1 MNVGKLPGGKGGHL
15 PQLPDEDNAAFS
27 SSPGFATPAH
37 PIISRPITSRVS
49 KTSPK
54 QHGVLPVLLPPSIL
68 RPIAFRVLTK
78 KHNLTINSATL
89 QTLAIFVG
97 KHCGSKWRESG
108 SAERVLEDVAK
119 IWKANGYGAIVED
132 GEDKKLTSILKGLG
146 GSESSSGKSVD
157 NRSATT
163 RNAQFRR
170 TSSTASALQSRRS
183 LQDRSQSF
191 TNGDE
196 LEDNDD
202 PAFLNARSHITVIN
216 AFEQQRLT
224 YNVNKMHFDIVTSRP
239 SIFATPSDRTAM
251 FRDRYNLIHQRLL
264 RNDVFY
270 TSSFTYQRLDSNFSD
285 QGDFHASKLTQIA
298 NLLGR
303 SGSSHYVLGMLARSP
318 AGGILLSD
326 LTGSVLLDLH
336 HARSVPDDGSWYAP
350 GMFIIAYGVYEED
363 EVATG
368 EGLANNH
375 GVGGAI
381 GGKFFAV
388 FIAGPPCERREN
400 TMGVL
405 DPKNP
410 KAHVEGGFGW
420 VDFLGLGSERG
431 IGPQMRQLEKRC
443 FQKTLSS
450 PKDNPSMMRK
460 VVILSEV
467 NLDSLSVIS
476 ALERVL
482 HHYDDNTPVNIPP
495 VFVIL
500 GNFIQYPGMS
510 GSDSEGSTDYKELF
524 DSLASTL
531 SRFPD
536 ILRNSTF
543 VFVPGDN
550 DPWPAT
556 QAGGASVPIPRSQI
570 PAMFTSR
577 VNRAFSEANRD
588 GADYPG
594 RIEGKAIW
602 TSNPARLCMFGP
614 TKEIVIFRDDMSGR
628 LRRNAV
634 LLKGASDDQ
643 EADGDA
649 MDVEVER
656 EELNNV
662 DGISSLPQQNGSKEN
677 VTPTTP
683 ASKSQPLDGLTAP
696 RKLVKTVLDQ
706 GHLSPFPLNVRPILG
721 SFGSVLNLYPL
732 PSALILADSETD
744 PFALTYEGCH
754 VMNPGRLV
762 PEGSKGIARWIE
774 YDIAKNRGS
783 VIQEKF

>member
-1 MNVGKLPGGKGGHL
+1 MNGGRLPGGKSHL
-15 PQLPDEDNAAFS
+15 ARLPDEDNAAFS
-27 SSPGFATPAH
+27 SSPAFATPAH
-37 PIISRPITSRVS
+37 TILPRAPPSKASR
-49 KTSPK
+49 TSPK
-54 QHGVLPVLLPPSIL
+54 QQAILPILLPPSIL

-78 KHNLTINSATL
+78 KHNLTINCATL
-89 QTLAIFVG
+89 QTLATFVG
-97 KHCGSKWRESG
+97 KHCGSKWRENG
-108 SAERVLEDVAK
+108 SAERVLEEIAK
-119 IWKANGYGAIVED
+119 IWKANGNGAIVEE
-132 GEDKKLTSILKGLG
+132 GENKKLTSILRALD
-146 GSESSSGKSVD
+146 GSQPGGKSVES
-157 NRSATT
+157 RSAA
-163 RNAQFRR
+163 RNGPFRR
-170 TSSTASALQSRRS
+170 TSSAANALQSRQS
-183 LQDRSQSF
+183 LQDRTGSA
-191 TNGDE
+191 NGDD
-196 LEDNDD
+196 LEESDD
-202 PAFLNARSHITVIN
+202 PAFLNARRHITIID
-216 AFEQQRLT
+216 AFEQQRLV
-224 YNVNKMHFDIVTSRP
+224 YNVNKMHFDVVTARP
-239 SIFATPSDRTAM
+239 SLFATPSDRTAM

-270 TSSFTYQRLDSNFSD
+270 TSSFTYQQLESNSSD
-285 QGDFHASKLTQIA
+285 QGDFHASKLTAIA

-303 SGSSHYVLGMLARSP
+303 SGSSHYVLGMLTRSP

-326 LTGSVLLDLH
+326 LTGSVFLDLH
-336 HARSVPDDGSWYAP
+336 HARPVPDDGAWYAP

-388 FIAGPPCERREN
+388 FIAGPPSERREN

-431 IGPQMRQLEKRC
+431 VGARMRQLEKRC
-443 FQKTLSS
+443 LQGPLSS
-450 PKDNPSMMRK
+450 AAENPSRKRK
-460 VVILSEV
+460 VVILGEV
-467 NLDSLSVIS
+467 VLDSLSVIK

-482 HHYDDNTPVNIPP
+482 HHYDDDSPSNIPP
-495 VFVIL
+495 VFVLL
-500 GNFIQYPGMS
+500 GNFIQNPGMS
-510 GSDSEGSTDYKELF
+510 GSESGGSTDYKELF
-524 DSLASTL
+524 NTLASVL
-531 SRFPD
+531 SRFPN

-550 DPWPAT
+550 DPWAAT
-556 QAGGASVPIPRSQI
+556 HSAGASVPIPSGGI
-570 PAMFTSR
+570 SAMFTSR
-577 VNRAFSEANRD
+577 VSRAFSEANKD
-588 GADYPG
+588 GADHSG
-594 RIEGKAIW
+594 RIEGKAVW
-602 TSNPARLCMFGP
+602 ASNPARLCMFGP

-628 LRRNAV
+628 LRRNAI

-643 EADGDA
+643 DVDEDA

-662 DGISSLPQQNGSKEN
+662 DGITSLPERNGTKDPD
-677 VTPTTP
+677 VTPATP
-683 ASKSQPLDGLTAP
+683 ANKSHTLDGLAAS

-706 GHLSPFPLNVRPILG
+706 GHLSPFPLTTRPVLG

-732 PSALILADSETD
+732 PSALILADSETE

-762 PEGSKGIARWIE
+762 PEGSKGVGRWIE
-774 YDIAKNRGS
+774 YDILKNRGS
-783 VIQEKF
+783 IIHEQF